1 MVEPIK
7 LTFKYGWEE
16 KDDEETPMR
25 GYRSDGIVKT
35 PEGEYPVY
43 FIDPIR
49 LQQDLE
55 AETELGTPFLAQPG
69 LIILP
74 EVTLESMENAV
85 RQLWKQGYFESLQCL
100 KAEKEPEVTAGRRG
114 FYTPHG

>member
-1 MVEPIK
+1 MTVDIK

-16 KDDEETPMR
+16 KDDEETLMK
-25 GYRSDGIVKT
+25 GYRSDGIVETSK
-35 PEGEYPVY
+35 GEYRVY

-55 AETELGTPFLAQPG
+55 AETELGVPFLAEPG

-74 EVTLESMENAV
+74 EITRERMENAV
-85 RQLWKQGYFESLQCL
+85 RQLWAQGYFESLKSL
-100 KAEKEPEVTAGRRG
+100 KVEKETIKKTKAIA
-114 FYTPHG
+114 